1 MSEHRPE
8 IGARP
13 RIAYLSYSTGEY
25 DARTFRMAKSAVEAG
40 WDVTV
45 YARWH
50 RGLAPI
56 EQRDGYRLVRAP
68 REWRYL
74 VPGLRRVARRRYAA
88 AMARTL
94 APATGAATRTDASAR
109 RIRLRPLE
117 RWHWWQ
123 RIREFP
129 LQPMGWSIALDDVVE
144 PADIWHGMW
153 AGSLPAL
160 DRMRRR
166 HGGRTIYDSR
176 DIFMWSRKFAR
187 LGRPGRTLL
196 EWAERRW
203 ARRADRVLTVNDSY
217 AGLLEQSLRIP
228 RPAVVMNTPET
239 WTPPSPRP
247 DLIRERLGL
256 SAASAVVLYQGILT
270 IERGIEQAMDAILE
284 VPSAVLVLLGFGPLE
299 KHFADAISRP
309 PYLGRV
315 QLLPPVPPADLLRWS
330 ASADVLIMAIQPTTV
345 NHRYTTPQKLF
356 EGMAAGVPVV
366 ASDLPGM
373 APIVR
378 ATGAGVVCDPTSPH
392 DIAEAIRKIID
403 APPAERDGMR
413 DRTLRAAHERYNWEA
428 QVDTLFDLYR
438 ELLPTVAPDGRRH
451 AGRVTGSS

>member
-1 MSEHRPE
+1 MSEHGPA

-13 RIAYLSYSTGEY
+13 RIAYLSYSSGEY

-50 RGLAPI
+50 RGLAPV

-74 VPGLRRVARRRYAA
+74 VPGLRRIARRRYAA
-88 AMARTL
+88 SMARK
-94 APATGAATRTDASAR
+94 PASAVGAVTRTDTTPR
-109 RIRLRPLE
+109 RIRFRPLE

-129 LQPMGWSIALDDVVE
+129 LQPMGWAIALDDFVE

-203 ARRADRVLTVNDSY
+203 ARRVDRVLTVNDSY
-217 AGLLEQSLRIP
+217 AGLLERLLRVS
-228 RPAVVMNTPET
+228 RPAIVMNTPER
-239 WTPPSPRP
+239 WAPPSRRP

-256 SAASAVVLYQGILT
+256 SADSAVVLYQGILT

-299 KHFADAISRP
+299 KHFADAVTDP
-309 PYLGRV
+309 PYQGRV
-315 QLLPPVPPADLLRWS
+315 QVLPAVRPADLLRWS
-330 ASADVLIMAIQPTTV
+330 ASADVLVMAIQPTTL

-356 EGMAAGVPVV
+356 ESLAAGVPVV

-392 DIAEAIRKIID
+392 AIAEAIKEIIE
-403 APPAERDGMR
+403 APAAERAGMR
-413 DRTLRAAHERYNWEA
+413 DRALGAAHETYNWET
-428 QVDTLFDLYR
+428 QVETLFGLYR
-438 ELLPTVAPDGRRH
+438 DLLPNGLRERQPARRSTE
-451 AGRVTGSS
+451 TG